1 MDFKLAKLIL
11 KSGEVFEGIGF
22 GYKKLKVGELVFNT
36 SMTGYQEIISD
47 LSYTDQLVCFTYPHI
62 GNVGTNID
70 DNESISGGAC
80 GVVIRDLSGLESNW
94 RNQDSLH
101 NFLKK
106 KKIPGIK
113 GIDTRSLTRVLRE
126 KGSQPAIISFEK
138 QSKKQLDEIFK
149 KFGSLKGK
157 DLASKVTTSK
167 FYKWTEPSYRNKK
180 TKKQF
185 KIVALDF
192 GVKHNILRLLVDRG
206 CAVDVLPANS
216 SYEEIIE
223 RNPDGI
229 FLSNGP
235 GDPEPCTQPI
245 RVITKLINETK
256 LPIFG
261 ICLGHQLL
269 GLALG
274 MKTEKMKFGHHGA
287 NHPVQDLLSKEV
299 SITSQ
304 NHGFTISEG
313 SLKDGVV
320 ITHRSLFDNSIQ
332 GISFQ
337 KDRVFGFQGHPEASP
352 GPQDL
357 QNLFNKFLIQ
367 IKKYAKKKRP

>member
-138 QSKKQLDEIFK
+138 QSKSIL
-149 KFGSLKGK
+149 
-157 DLASKVTTSK
+157 
-167 FYKWTEPSYRNKK
+167 Y
-180 TKKQF
+180 
-185 KIVALDF
+185 
-192 GVKHNILRLLVDRG
+192 VK
-206 CAVDVLPANS
+206 
-216 SYEEIIE
+216 
-223 RNPDGI
+223 
-229 FLSNGP
+229 
-235 GDPEPCTQPI
+235 
-245 RVITKLINETK
+245 
-256 LPIFG
+256 
-261 ICLGHQLL
+261 
-269 GLALG
+269 
-274 MKTEKMKFGHHGA
+274 
-287 NHPVQDLLSKEV
+287 
-299 SITSQ
+299 
-304 NHGFTISEG
+304 
-313 SLKDGVV
+313 
-320 ITHRSLFDNSIQ
+320 
-332 GISFQ
+332 
-337 KDRVFGFQGHPEASP
+337 
-352 GPQDL
+352 
-357 QNLFNKFLIQ
+357 
-367 IKKYAKKKRP
+367 